1 MLDGVTVT
9 PLKRIAD
16 ERGAV
21 LHMLRADDPLFE
33 GFGEIYFSVVRAGVI
48 KAWKRHSRMIQHF
61 AVPSGNIR
69 LVIFDARNDSP
80 TNGQLQEILTGEDH
94 YARVRIPPGV
104 WYGFQAL
111 ERDAM
116 IANCASIPH
125 DPAEA
130 ENIDLHSEHIPY
142 RW

>member
-33 GFGEIYFSVVRAGVI
+33 GIGEIYFSVVRAGVI

-69 LVIFDARNDSP
+69 LVIF
-80 TNGQLQEILTGEDH
+80 
-94 YARVRIPPGV
+94 VR
-104 WYGFQAL
+104 A
-111 ERDAM
+111 D
-116 IANCASIPH
+116 
-125 DPAEA
+125 
-130 ENIDLHSEHIPY
+130 
-142 RW
+142 